1 MKRVEQFVKLQQ
13 MPVSTSI
20 FFIWFIILVLEFI
33 PCGSNPSGIAP
44 FDHKGWDICRG
55 TQKIIDFPWNSVV
68 FISID
73 GGLSLPRKNKTRV
86 RRAVNVR
93 SPLAFAMIRATSEFI
108 PLEAALVIRCL
119 R

>member
-1 MKRVEQFVKLQQ
+1 LELVPVKRVEQFVKLQQ

-55 TQKIIDFPWNSVV
+55 TQKIIGCPWNSVV
-68 FISID
+68 FISSD
-73 GGLSLPRKNKTRV
+73 GGGEFAKEEQNPGAKGSK
-86 RRAVNVR
+86 R
-93 SPLAFAMIRATSEFI
+93 SQPSRICDD
-108 PLEAALVIRCL
+108 PGNP
-119 R
+119 